1 MTVAVRAPA
10 FGATCYS
17 ATVLCRQNKKQII
30 ELLDV
35 RATLKIEDSE
45 KIVSTMLNKKLS
57 TREKEYMRKI
67 ALDNSWENKINKIS
81 AHALNEK

>member
-10 FGATCYS
+10 FGATCYT

-45 KIVSTMLNKKLS
+45 KIVYAQCSFD
-57 TREKEYMRKI
+57 EKRLTIESHITVNVNWQKRT
-67 ALDNSWENKINKIS
+67 LR
-81 AHALNEK
+81 